1 MRHWSAREILACLP
15 KGKTLFAY
23 ERDHYCVML
32 ARWLVEAGWSAR
44 DIRASRFGR
53 VLEKPRLK
61 QLLKDRGRLELAA
74 DDFVWLV
81 PERPDQWRLTAGS
94 WGSAESFQ
102 YFQIS
107 RPGRNIVLQL
117 NFPHAHNSA
126 MVELLTPA
134 AAKQFSNRY
143 HPHSRRE
150 NTLAWARLDVDL
162 ESGSALIEEI
172 QSDWIR
178 RVRHRCEYPRS
189 LYNSLCR
196 NRGNAKLTD
205 FRNFVRSLR
214 HYRYRIMEPL
224 ARDWQEVMLAA
235 ALHFL
240 VDELGIR
247 DIYMHE
253 FKSGNRLKCID
264 ENYSMPPRSIYTALP
279 KKFCFEAGH
288 PAPDFLVR
296 PVCSRRKSGKLKIG
310 DMSDL
315 AFWRLDL
322 EKGPNEKGSCISDE
336 R

>member
-81 PERPDQWRLTAGS
+81 PEQPNQWRLTAGS
-94 WGSAESFQ
+94 WGSVESFQ
-102 YFQIS
+102 YFQIT
-107 RPGRNIVLQL
+107 RPGRNLVLQL
-117 NFPHAHNSA
+117 NFPHAHNAA
-126 MVELLTPA
+126 MAELLTPA
-134 AAKQFSNRY
+134 VSKQFSNTY

-172 QSDWIR
+172 QSDWVR
-178 RVRHRCEYPRS
+178 RVRHRSVYPRS
-189 LYNSLCR
+189 LHNWLRR
-196 NRGNAKLTD
+196 NRGDAKLPELKK
-205 FRNFVRSLR
+205 FARSLR
-214 HYRYRIMEPL
+214 RYRFEVMEPL

-235 ALHFL
+235 TLHFL
-240 VDELGIR
+240 VDELGVR

-264 ENYSMPPRSIYTALP
+264 ENYRVPPRSIYTALP
-279 KKFCFEAGH
+279 KKFCFQTRN
-288 PAPDFLVR
+288 PAPGFLER
-296 PVCSRRKSGKLKIG
+296 PVRDRRKSGKLKIA
-310 DMSDL
+310 DMNDL

-322 EKGPNEKGSCISDE
+322 EKGSNRE
-336 R
+336 RKLQI